1 MTSLTGNTG
10 WSIAKGSGFRVEVG
24 YTEIVTSPARC
35 GVFAKLLLAAYVL
48 AAALLPLAHHDV
60 LCHLKSTTHCT
71 TCVVASSGET
81 TGWALGFDSMSLP
94 EAGRALMLS
103 TASFDSALVRVGS
116 GRSPPQA

>member
-1 MTSLTGNTG
+1 MTT
-10 WSIAKGSGFRVEVG
+10 
-24 YTEIVTSPARC
+24 PARC

-81 TGWALGFDSMSLP
+81 PGWALGFDSVSLP
-94 EAGRALMLS
+94 EAGHALTLS
-103 TASFDSALVRVGS
+103 TALLDSALVRVAS

>member
-1 MTSLTGNTG
+1 M
-10 WSIAKGSGFRVEVG
+10 F
-24 YTEIVTSPARC
+24 AR
-35 GVFAKLLLAAYVL
+35 LLLAAYVL
-48 AAALLPLAHHDV
+48 AAALMPLAHHDV

-81 TGWALGFDSMSLP
+81 PGWALGFDSMSLP

-103 TASFDSALVRVGS
+103 SASFDSALVRVAS